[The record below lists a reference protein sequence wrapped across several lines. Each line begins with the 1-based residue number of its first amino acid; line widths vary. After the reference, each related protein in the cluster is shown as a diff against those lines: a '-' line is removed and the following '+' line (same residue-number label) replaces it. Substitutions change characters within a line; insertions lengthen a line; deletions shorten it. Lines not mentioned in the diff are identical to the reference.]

1 MILSYKDINEI
12 ANNIIKRYESL
23 IGKEIDRVNIVDLL
37 SRLYEVDVDYYALS
51 KNHEILGL
59 ASPKDITVEVYKN
72 EEPILVQIGM
82 HLVLVDSSLL
92 DSNLIGRKNFTIA
105 HEGAHQ
111 ILFRME
117 TNKTNLSLRTTYK
130 SVTEHR
136 LVTKNDWEEWQAN
149 TLASCLLLPEKQ
161 VRRVFW
167 MMFSETYI
175 NSIHP
180 VNKKNYIPFVAMAA
194 YFGVS
199 KEALAIRLRQLK
211 LIGVYMPEN
220 PLSIYQEVS

>member
-1 MILSYKDINEI
+1 MVLSYKDINSI
-12 ANNIIKRYESL
+12 GTKIIKSYENL
-23 IGKEIDRVNIVDLL
+23 IGREIDRVDIVDLL
-37 SRLYEVDVDYYALS
+37 DKLYQVNVDYYSLS
-51 KNHEILGL
+51 RNQNILGL
-59 ASPKDITVEVYKN
+59 ASPREMAVEIYN
-72 EEPILVQIGM
+72 DGQPLLVQIGL
-82 HLVLVDSSLL
+82 HLVLVDKSLL
-92 DSNLIGRKNFTIA
+92 DQNMLGRRNFTIA

-117 TNKTNLSLRTTYK
+117 TNKTDLSLRTSYK
-130 SVTEHR
+130 GESEHR
-136 LVTKNDWEEWQAN
+136 LISKNDWEEWQAN

-180 VNKKNYIPFVAMAA
+180 IYKRNYIPFVAMAA

-220 PLSIYQEVS
+220 PLSIYQEVG